1 MFYLVS
7 FPLPPHSESEA
18 TMKNIQEPLLQY
30 RRIPFFLMLNGF
42 FDGIVRF
49 LGSKIRKRYRT
60 EYHVPMITKLGI
72 FFFSFFQQHRK
83 EILRNM
89 VMCNMQLLALPET
102 RRCFNSQRQCRKNIC
117 ACKATVGDSLP
128 PQLDRLVLNFLT
140 SRPPLICGIICI
152 LSTLSLIIP
161 C

>member
-7 FPLPPHSESEA
+7 FPLPSHSESEA

-72 FFFSFFQQHRK
+72 FFFSFFQQQRK

-89 VMCNMQLLALPET
+89 VMYNM
-102 RRCFNSQRQCRKNIC
+102 
-117 ACKATVGDSLP
+117 
-128 PQLDRLVLNFLT
+128 
-140 SRPPLICGIICI
+140 
-152 LSTLSLIIP
+152 
-161 C
+161 